1 MHQCA
6 AATEGKTAFL
16 LTTATEE
23 EVIMMSQVVYMSS
36 SFWLLALDHVIYLKA
51 KKEATSCKA
60 EKIH

>member
-36 SFWLLALDHVIYLKA
+36 SFWLLAVRSRYL
-51 KKEATSCKA
+51 SQA
-60 EKIH
+60 EKEIIVC